1 MWPGSGDAQGLTLR
15 IFFFLTEKK
24 KSDFCVT
31 VGKKKNRSVAM
42 CPSSNFSLAT
52 FTAPLN
58 NLNNFR
64 TFHWGGMLSL

>member
-31 VGKKKNRSVAM
+31 VGKKKKIEVWLCVPVATSHLQHLQL
-42 CPSSNFSLAT
+42 PST
-52 FTAPLN
+52 T
-58 NLNNFR
+58 
-64 TFHWGGMLSL
+64 